1 MDSALRPRDIQ
12 ARIRGGE
19 TAESV
24 AAAAGVPVEKIMPYC
39 SPVLAE
45 RAHVAQ
51 TALRASVRRGAGP
64 GGART
69 LGDSVDRFLAAHG
82 LREDDV
88 EWDAWRRAD
97 GRWALTAQ
105 VEAGDRE
112 HQAEF
117 TLDVAGRYVVAGN
130 DDARL
135 LTGELSPGEPDA
147 PSRGLTALAGGY
159 ADVPFAPDNLGDD
172 ALELVRDRRP
182 QETAP
187 EAAQEATQETTRA
200 AEPDPAVL
208 PEADPVAATGPL
220 PDHEPDEQPEEQPDE
235 ATIEVAAD
243 PAESAIDEGEVDD
256 QPELDLG
263 VPEQPP
269 TDRPAAEE
277 APEGGTPE
285 SSAETRPKRTRKG
298 RASVPSWDEIMFGGG
313 SQD

>member
-24 AAAAGVPVEKIMPYC
+24 AEAAGVPVEKIMPYC

-51 TALRASVRRGAGP
+51 TALRASVRRGTGP

-69 LGDSVDRFLAAHG
+69 LGESVDRFLAAHG

-88 EWDAWRRAD
+88 AWDAWRRAD
-97 GRWALTAQ
+97 GRWALTAE
-105 VEAGDRE
+105 VEAGDRP
-112 HQAEF
+112 HRAEF

-172 ALELVRDRRP
+172 ALELVRDPRP
-182 QETAP
+182 TRPAP
-187 EAAQEATQETTRA
+187 QPAA
-200 AEPDPAVL
+200 PDPAVL
-208 PEADPVAATGPL
+208 PEADPVAATGP
-220 PDHEPDEQPEEQPDE
+220 HPDEQPDEQPDE

-243 PAESAIDEGEVDD
+243 PAESAVDEGRVAESPVEGSPVEESPVDD

-269 TDRPAAEE
+269 SDDAAAAEAGSDA
-277 APEGGTPE
+277 APDPK
-285 SSAETRPKRTRKG
+285 PKRTRKG

-313 SQD
+313 PQD